1 MTLLSLYIAK
11 VRWANPSTESLNGL
25 QFAAKGHETLILM
38 SLGDILLHQMSY
50 GLKRQ
55 DVGVP
60 LGFIPSALNLSAP
73 LRYLISRQLWAPTL
87 QSGKTAQYRRATAGM
102 IMLISILCLAA
113 SPLSAIAMIPRQNWW
128 KDDHYDS
135 TFSYAPQFEPTKW
148 IPHMEYRTRLD
159 SESGPYLRDIIDPST
174 IPVYALLRA
183 DTYTL
188 GTHGPEFQNIS
199 YSNFNS
205 SFYSYISTADFGLPT
220 IATSPLS
227 FVASELGKASSRDIK
242 EETIPWI
249 TSSNQRTEGSEA
261 QQAWKQPLVAV
272 QCIGSSVPNE
282 TELQFSFDYS
292 FSDELRK
299 DFQVTLTLDDSS
311 AFADLHASNSTDYRF
326 LDLPANTGWL
336 VSGNI
341 LFATT
346 AKVVNG
352 DKPERHYTLC
362 LIFAR
367 WAEANTWIEL
377 PSASC
382 TLSHLKVPV
391 LESFSKNSSDVIYM
405 DDKWLDGISS
415 FSNGSFFRSI
425 ADFCVR
431 DVKRNCQ
438 ERYLGLHITDA
449 ISQAGNNISWP
460 NYSAGITQSDDA
472 TQDKITYTRYYYT
485 YAYRFESSHGIPLA
499 FSFLLL
505 HVLLVLIHL
514 IATLG
519 SKDPWQGSD
528 WDNFGDM
535 LVLALASKPPDGI
548 NDLAQQSSKSELWMK
563 TVIVDRDYDEGHSQI
578 RQRDEKG
585 YQRKDQQEEESGRDF
600 S

>member
-1 MTLLSLYIAK
+1 MTLFSLYIAK
-11 VRWANPSTESLNGL
+11 VRWVNPSTESLNGL
-25 QFAAKGHETLILM
+25 QFAAKGHETLILV
-38 SLGDILLHQMSY
+38 SLGDILLHQMSS

-60 LGFIPSALNLSAP
+60 LGFLSSALNLPAP
-73 LRYLISRQLWAPTL
+73 SRYLISRQLWAPTM
-87 QSGKTAQYRRATAGM
+87 QSGKTARYRRATAAM
-102 IMLISILCLAA
+102 ILLISVLCLAA

-128 KDDHYDS
+128 KDDHYDP
-135 TFSYAPQFEPTKW
+135 TFSFVPQFEPTQW
-148 IPHMEYRTRLD
+148 IPHMQYRTSLD

-174 IPVYALLRA
+174 IPLHTLLRA
-183 DTYTL
+183 DSYTL

-220 IATSPLS
+220 ISTSPLS
-227 FVASELGKASSRDIK
+227 FVASELGKASSRDVK

-249 TSSNQRTEGSEA
+249 TSSNQ
-261 QQAWKQPLVAV
+261 QAKETGTQKSWKQPLVAV
-272 QCIGSSVPNE
+272 QCHGGSVQNE
-282 TELQFSFDYS
+282 TELNFTFDHW
-292 FSDELRK
+292 FSDELLK
-299 DFQVTLTLDDSS
+299 NFQVSLSLNDSS
-311 AFADLHASNSTDYRF
+311 AFSDLHHSNSTGYRF
-326 LDLPANTGWL
+326 LDLQENKGWV
-336 VSGNI
+336 VSANI

-346 AKVVNG
+346 AQVGN
-352 DKPERHYTLC
+352 DDEPERHYTLC

-377 PSASC
+377 PSASR
-382 TLSHLKVPV
+382 TLSHLKTPV
-391 LESFSKNSSDVIYM
+391 SESFSKNSSDVIYM
-405 DDKWLDGISS
+405 DNKWLDGISS
-415 FSNGSFFRSI
+415 FSNRSFFESI
-425 ADFCVR
+425 ADFCVS

-460 NYSAGITQSDDA
+460 NYSAGITPSDDA
-472 TQDKITYTRYYYT
+472 TQDKITYTRYFYT
-485 YAYRFESSHGIPLA
+485 YAYRFESSRGILLA

-514 IATLG
+514 IAILV

-528 WDNFGDM
+528 WDNFRDM
-535 LVLALASKPPDGI
+535 LVLALASKPPDGV

-563 TVIVDRDYDEGHSQI
+563 TVTVDRNGDEGYSQI
-578 RQRDEKG
+578 RLREEKE
-585 YQRKDQQEEESGRDF
+585 YQRTCQREEESGRD
-600 S
+600 SC